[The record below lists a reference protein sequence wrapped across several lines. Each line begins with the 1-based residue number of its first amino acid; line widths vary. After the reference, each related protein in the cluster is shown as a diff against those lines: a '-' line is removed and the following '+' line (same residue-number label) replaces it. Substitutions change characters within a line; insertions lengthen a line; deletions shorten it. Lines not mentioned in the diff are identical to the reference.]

1 MNIHNINPVKT
12 RDHQRVTEHIPS
24 SRRLSAH
31 SICALIL
38 MTLSTAGLAQVPGTT
53 AVGTGASWTS
63 HGGTL
68 DGIRF
73 SALTDVTTS
82 NAATLQLER
91 SLQTGVNGS
100 HMGAPLVVG
109 STLYV
114 VTPFPNK
121 LIAYDLTTGAT
132 KWTFTP
138 SVNHYAFG
146 VNCCDTVNRGPA
158 YAATGTGTGLIVYTT
173 LDDTVIAVRDDA
185 TTGTQVWRTTL
196 ADVKTGV
203 TTNGSVLIVPNKA
216 SVGNSIVVVGSSSG
230 EMAVRGWL
238 QALDLATGRLMWK
251 AYTTGP
257 DSDVLIDGTYNAFYA
272 KDRGTDLGKSS
283 WNQGAGDIWQ
293 QGGSSVWNNVTYD
306 AANDLLFYGTSQPG
320 TWNADQRLGEN
331 KWGAS
336 IFARRASTGKTQWIY
351 QTTPHDMFDFDAVS
365 ESTPLNL
372 NTPIV
377 TPDQVAHTQVLVHFD
392 KNGFVY
398 TFDRLSGQ
406 ILSAIKFGANPA
418 TVNWADAIN
427 LTTGYPVPGWDAAS
441 DLQAGYPVGVGKN
454 KETHQGVVTNNICP
468 SALGLKGWEPSA
480 FSPSQNLFYV
490 PTFNFCMSYEGLQT
504 EFIAGAPYMGSNTS
518 FSGGPGTNPASPG
531 PGGWFMTELVA
542 WDFVNG
548 QRLWAK
554 PEMAAIYSGV
564 LSTAGNVV
572 FYGTLA
578 GDFVAIDGTAAG
590 GGREL
595 FRTKLTDVAPNT
607 SGYACSSVG
616 SPIAFTGTDGK
627 QRIAVFSGVGWLAG
641 SFTASGKG
649 CPGNTGAELATA
661 TNGGGRVHI
670 FKLP

>member
-1 MNIHNINPVKT
+1 MT
-12 RDHQRVTEHIPS
+12 RRFLPQPFATT
-24 SRRLSAH
+24 LLFAA
-31 SICALIL
+31 CL
-38 MTLSTAGLAQVPGTT
+38 MTFTVICHAQITT
-53 AVGTGASWTS
+53 ATGTGSNWTS

-73 SALTDVTTS
+73 SALTDITTA
-82 NAATLQLER
+82 NAASLQLER
-91 SLQTGVNGS
+91 TLQTGVNGS

-121 LIAYDLTTGAT
+121 LIAYDLNSGAT

-138 SVNHYAFG
+138 SVNHYAVG

-158 YAATGTGTGLIVYTT
+158 YATTGNGTGLIVYTT
-173 LDDTVIAVRDDA
+173 LDDAVIAIRDDA
-185 TTGTQVWRTTL
+185 TVGTQMWRTTL
-196 ADVKTGV
+196 ADVRTGV
-203 TTNGSVLIVPNKA
+203 TTNGSVLIVPNQSSA
-216 SVGNSIVVVGSSSG
+216 GNSIVVVGSSSG

-238 QALDLATGRLMWK
+238 QALDLATGKLLWK

-257 DSDVLIDGTYNAFYA
+257 DSDVLIGSIYNPFYA
-272 KDRGTDLGKSS
+272 KDRGTDLGKTS
-283 WNQGAGDIWQ
+283 WNQGVGDMWQ
-293 QGGSSVWNNVTYD
+293 QGGSSVWNDVTYD

-331 KWGAS
+331 KWSAS
-336 IFARRASTGKTQWIY
+336 IYARKASTGQAQWIY
-351 QTTPHDMFDFDAVS
+351 QATPHDMFDFDAVS
-365 ESTPLNL
+365 ESIPLNL
-372 NTPIV
+372 TTPIT
-377 TPDQVAHTQVLVHFD
+377 TPDQVAHSQVLVQFN

-406 ILSAIKFGANPA
+406 ILSAIKYGPIPES
-418 TVNWADAIN
+418 VNWADAIN
-427 LTTGYPVPGWDAAS
+427 LTTGYPMPGWDAAS
-441 DLQAGYPVGVGKN
+441 DQQAGYPVGKGKN
-454 KETHQGVVTNNICP
+454 KETHQGAITSNICP

-480 FSPSQNLFYV
+480 FSPTQNLFYV
-490 PTFNFCMSYEGLQT
+490 PTFNFCMNYEALQA
-504 EFIAGAPYMGSNTS
+504 EYIAGAPYMGNNISI
-518 FSGGPGTNPASPG
+518 SGGPGTNPASLG
-531 PGGWFMTELVA
+531 PGHWFMSELVA

-554 PEMAAIYSGV
+554 PEMAAIYAGI
-564 LSTAGNVV
+564 LATAGDVV

-590 GGREL
+590 GGTEL
-595 FRTKLTDVAPNT
+595 FRTKLTDPAPNA

-627 QRIAVFSGVGWLAG
+627 QRIAVFSGVSWLAG
-641 SFTASGKG
+641 SFTASGKP
-649 CPGNTGAELATA
+649 CPGATSSTTA